1 MKINWY
7 EHLSSP
13 AAITGPVHE
22 KHFIA
27 IHWYGDPNTAGDVH
41 ATARYL
47 AGVSH
52 ASVNF
57 VGGSAGGEGHVYCLV
72 NPTQIAYGQGD
83 GADGY
88 GNKFGISIECDPRMR
103 PEDLEVTAQIV
114 ARVRR
119 DFGIV
124 FPLRPHK
131 DFTQTACPG
140 TYEAKLQWISDRA
153 QQINGQIDAAP
164 APIAP
169 AQPGPAVPSAYVPDD
184 HWLMES
190 GENLSM
196 AARHFGV
203 DVNELAR
210 FNGIRDANVVNVGER
225 IWSPVGRFDTYTVD
239 PGNTLN
245 SIVNFYRTEH
255 GHSSLTVEKVQ
266 YANGI
271 NDVTKL
277 PVGLRLVIPA

>member
-13 AAITGPVHE
+13 AAITGPVHKKE
-22 KHFIA
+22 FIA

-47 AGVSH
+47 SGVSH

-57 VGGSAGGEGHVYCLV
+57 VGGTAGGEGHVYCLV

-83 GADGY
+83 GGDGY
-88 GNKFGISIECDPRMR
+88 GNKHGISIECDPRMR
-103 PEDLEVTAQIV
+103 SGDLEVTAQIV
-114 ARVRR
+114 AKVRR
-119 DFGIV
+119 DFGIN

-131 DFTQTACPG
+131 HFTNTACPG

-153 QQINGQIDAAP
+153 NQINGQINAAP
-164 APIAP
+164 APVKP
-169 AQPGPAVPSAYVPDD
+169 AQPGPKAPTAYVPDA
-184 HWLMES
+184 HWLVEK
-190 GENLSM
+190 GETLSDVAEWM
-196 AARHFGV
+196 KV
-203 DVNELAR
+203 PVNEIAK
-210 FNGIRDANVVNVGER
+210 FNGIKDPNVIRVGER
-225 IWSPVGRFDTYTVD
+225 LWSPRGRFDTYTVD
-239 PGNTLN
+239 PGNTLS
-245 SIVNFYRTEH
+245 SIVNFYKTKH
-255 GHSSLTVEKVQ
+255 GHKNLTVQKLQ

-271 NDVTKL
+271 NDVSKV

>member
-41 ATARYL
+41 ATAGYL
-47 AGVSH
+47 SRVNH

-57 VGGSAGGEGHVYCLV
+57 VGGTAGGEGHVYCLV

-88 GNKFGISIECDPRMR
+88 GNKHGISIECDPRMR
-103 PEDLEVTAQIV
+103 PGDLEVTAQIV

-119 DFGIV
+119 DFGV
-124 FPLRPHK
+124 NFPLRPHK
-131 DFTQTACPG
+131 HFTQTACPG

-153 QQINGQIDAAP
+153 NQINGQAAAP
-164 APIAP
+164 APVQPAP
-169 AQPGPAVPSAYVPDD
+169 QVPGPKNPSLYVPDP
-184 HWLMES
+184 HWLVEKGES
-190 GENLSM
+190 IEQISRWM
-196 AARHFGV
+196 GV
-203 DVNELAR
+203 PVAEIRR
-210 FNGIRDANVVNVGER
+210 FNAIPGHIHPGER
-225 IWSPVGRFDTYTVD
+225 VWSPKGRADTWKVD
-239 PGNTLN
+239 PGDTL
-245 SIVNFYRTEH
+245 SKISQWYAGK
-255 GHSSLTVEKVQ
+255 GHKVSVQQLQ

-271 NDVTKL
+271 NNPSTDLK
-277 PVGLRLVIPA
+277 VGMRLVIP